1 MANRSPPDPRA
12 RRQLDR
18 KLAPLRAAEG
28 LARPPRG
35 WVRAIRDALGMTT
48 RQLGD
53 RLGVGPSTITALEQS
68 ELRDAVSLA
77 TLRAAAEAMG
87 CRLVYAMV
95 PDPGLEDT
103 VYQRAM
109 RLADAQL
116 ARSSHT
122 MVLENQGLA
131 AEDLAAERTR
141 LVEDLL
147 RGDPRRLWDAP

>member
-1 MANRSPPDPRA
+1 
-12 RRQLDR
+12 
-18 KLAPLRAAEG
+18 
-28 LARPPRG
+28 
-35 WVRAIRDALGMTT
+35 MTT

>member
-18 KLAPLRAAEG
+18 KLAPLKTAEG

-53 RLGVGPSTITALEQS
+53 RLGVTPSTVTALEQS
-68 ELRDAVSLA
+68 ELRDSVSLA

-87 CRLVYAMV
+87 CRLVYALV
-95 PDPGLEDT
+95 PDRGLEDAM
-103 VYQRAM
+103 YDRAV
-109 RLADAQL
+109 RLADTQL
-116 ARSSHT
+116 ARASHT
-122 MVLENQGLA
+122 MALENQGLQA
-131 AEDLAAERTR
+131 DDLTAERAR